1 MGLFSKS
8 KESADLKQAQEI
20 KDVSTE
26 LPNPSMPANMPNL
39 ESVEQPQLNLNQNS
53 LEQDTNTTF
62 NNPFA
67 QNSQPVA
74 EPNTM
79 QTQQPAAMPPTPQT
93 NSEPIQPISIP
104 TAIPEP
110 MPNPQTQM
118 AQSPNP
124 PINDLMPQTNP
135 MSATVEQPATQPI
148 AEQNS
153 IFNTNQ
159 PAAQPPQSSLPSDIT
174 GNPQPITTGPVAT
187 SQPIRQNI
195 IPQEKENFTKDRIQE
210 LVDETV
216 EQVIEER
223 WQQIVEKIEKVAQ
236 WKDKQEQHIN
246 LIKEDILTMKESF
259 EKLEK
264 RIINKVSDYDKNILD
279 VNSEIK
285 ALEKVFQKI
294 TPTLVNNV
302 NELSNIAKTFKADSK
317 TENIE

>member
-8 KESADLKQAQEI
+8 KETADLKQAQEI

-26 LPNPSMPANMPNL
+26 LSNPSMPANLPDL
-39 ESVEQPQLNLNQNS
+39 DVSGQPALNLNQDNT
-53 LEQDTNTTF
+53 QTTNVQSNF

-67 QNSQPVA
+67 QNNATQPNI
-74 EPNTM
+74 E
-79 QTQQPAAMPPTPQT
+79 QPQT
-93 NSEPIQPISIP
+93 NQATQPTQNQTPIPQAIQPTNPTPEPIGQP
-104 TAIPEP
+104 TEQQT
-110 MPNPQTQM
+110 PNQTI
-118 AQSPNP
+118 P
-124 PINDLMPQTNP
+124 PINDLVPQANQTEQPMPSEIPQTP
-135 MSATVEQPATQPI
+135 Q
-148 AEQNS
+148 QNS

-159 PAAQPPQSSLPSDIT
+159 QANSQPPQNSQLPSDIPNQPT
-174 GNPQPITTGPVAT
+174 NPQAT
-187 SQPIRQNI
+187 QQTQNQTPQNI
-195 IPQEKENFTKDRIQE
+195 ISQEKEVLTKDRIQE

-223 WQQIVEKIEKVAQ
+223 WQQIVQKIEKVAQ

-302 NELSNIAKTFKADSK
+302 NELSNIAKTFKPESK

>member
-8 KESADLKQAQEI
+8 KETADLKQTQEI

-26 LPNPSMPANMPNL
+26 LPTPFMPENLPNL
-39 ESVEQPQLNLNQNS
+39 ETTQMDQLNQNS
-53 LEQDTNTTF
+53 IEQNTNSSF
-62 NNPFA
+62 NNPFS
-67 QNSQPVA
+67 QNNEQHPQPI
-74 EPNTM
+74 
-79 QTQQPAAMPPTPQT
+79 TQQNINNQPQQ
-93 NSEPIQPISIP
+93 NQNNNYNNPLPEPIQ
-104 TAIPEP
+104 
-110 MPNPQTQM
+110 QQ
-118 AQSPNP
+118 PNP
-124 PINDLMPQTNP
+124 PINDLM
-135 MSATVEQPATQPI
+135 SQPQPI
-148 AEQNS
+148 AQQNINNQQTQPEQNS

-159 PAAQPPQSSLPSDIT
+159 PMQNQPQPTELSKLPSDQSLNT
-174 GNPQPITTGPVAT
+174 NQPMQN
-187 SQPIRQNI
+187 QPTQNQTPQNI
-195 IPQEKENFTKDRIQE
+195 IPQEKETYSKDRIQE
-210 LVDETV
+210 IVDETV

-246 LIKEDILTMKESF
+246 LIKEDIITMKESF

-302 NELSNIAKTFKADSK
+302 NELSNIAKAFKADSK